1 MLSYWKAPN
10 GPVERVYLQIA
21 PNRRIYGQRV
31 AGDRVAWRGDDM
43 EPEMAEQTAR
53 REIGDLPSWSVLRRM
68 VETAVRTAGVPART
82 APDTPDQVA
91 PVVGGGVG
99 THRRMSPSGHA
110 RVQRREDR
118 RAARAAAPRIE
129 TPYDARDSQK
139 LDTGALGSL
148 PQSTHLVVD
157 VREPRE
163 IAGILSRI
171 GNLEVEY
178 APLERGRY
186 MVDGCL
192 LVDRISTIDLHRGIV
207 DDPRPLLKRVSDL
220 SDIDHAALFVVE
232 GGIRTHRRAS
242 LEKIAGAVSYVS
254 VVHRVP
260 IVETIDVWETVYV
273 IARAIGHACHPVA
286 DDLPQPHHRRGG
298 RKDHRVSPRY
308 VLEGIPGV
316 STVRA
321 EIILERFGTLKEV
334 AGASIEQLL
343 DLPGLGPTV
352 AQSVYDAFNVS

>member
-31 AGDRVAWRGDDM
+31 TGDRVAWRGDDM
-43 EPEMAEQTAR
+43 EPELAEQTAR
-53 REIGDLPSWSVLRRM
+53 MKIGDLPRWSELRRM
-68 VETAVRTAGVPART
+68 VGAPGQKAEQPAPHTASDGRTRTGSTDGSPIAPHRRDRVSPPGMRSGESRPARAET
-82 APDTPDQVA
+82 
-91 PVVGGGVG
+91 
-99 THRRMSPSGHA
+99 
-110 RVQRREDR
+110 
-118 RAARAAAPRIE
+118 PRIE
-129 TPYDARDSQK
+129 TPYGPRESQK
-139 LDTGALGSL
+139 LDTTGLGSL
-148 PQSTHLVVD
+148 PGPTRLVVD

-171 GNLEVEY
+171 GNLEVDY
-178 APLERGRY
+178 APLEHGRY

-207 DDPRPLLKRVSDL
+207 DDPRPLLKRVTDL
-220 SDIDHAALFVVE
+220 SDVDHATLFIVE
-232 GGIRTHRRAS
+232 GGIRSHRRAT

-286 DDLPQPHHRRGG
+286 DDLPQAGHRRGG

-321 EIILERFGTLKEV
+321 EIILERFGTLK
-334 AGASIEQLL
+334 AAAAASIEELL

-352 AQSVYDAFNVS
+352 AQAVYDAFNGV

>member
-31 AGDRVAWRGDDM
+31 TGDRVAWRGDDM
-43 EPEMAEQTAR
+43 EPEVAEQTAR
-53 REIGDLPSWSVLRRM
+53 QTIGGLPSWSALRQM
-68 VETAVRTAGVPART
+68 VGGPPAPRD
-82 APDTPDQVA
+82 PVA
-91 PVVGGGVG
+91 PVQPLRSAAQGVPP
-99 THRRMSPSGHA
+99 TPRPA
-110 RVQRREDR
+110 RPARPEQRRPAKADP
-118 RAARAAAPRIE
+118 ARIDTAYGP
-129 TPYDARDSQK
+129 RDSQR
-139 LDTGALGSL
+139 LDTAELGSL
-148 PQSTHLVVD
+148 PQPTRLVVD

-171 GNLEVEY
+171 GNLEVEM

-186 MVDGCL
+186 LVDGCL
-192 LVDRISTIDLHRGIV
+192 VIDRISTHDLHRGIV

-220 SDIDHAALFVVE
+220 SDVDHATLFVVE
-232 GGIRTHRRAS
+232 GGLRSHRRAS
-242 LEKIAGAVSYVS
+242 LDKIVAAVSYVS

-260 IVETIDVWETVYV
+260 VVETIDVWETVYL
-273 IARAIGHACHPVA
+273 IARAIGHACHPVSE
-286 DDLPQPHHRRGG
+286 DLPQPAHRRGG

-321 EIILERFGTLKEV
+321 EIILERFGTLRAV
-334 AGASIEQLL
+334 AEASIEQLL
-343 DLPGLGPTV
+343 ELPGLGPSV
-352 AQSVYDAFNVS
+352 AQSVHDAFNAD

>member
-31 AGDRVAWRGDDM
+31 TGDRVAWRGDGM
-43 EPEMAEQTAR
+43 EPEIAEQTAR

-68 VETAVRTAGVPART
+68 VDPGVRTAA
-82 APDTPDQVA
+82 DTPEQGGPVTGLRAEPVRREPPEA
-91 PVVGGGVG
+91 P
-99 THRRMSPSGHA
+99 A
-110 RVQRREDR
+110 RVQHREDR
-118 RAARAAAPRIE
+118 RAARSATPKID
-129 TPYDARDSQK
+129 TPYGRRDSEK
-139 LDTGALGSL
+139 LDTAKLGAL
-148 PQSTHLVVD
+148 PQITRLVVD

-171 GNLEVEY
+171 ENLEVEY

-192 LVDRISTIDLHRGIV
+192 VIDRISTFDLHRGIV
-207 DDPRPLLKRVSDL
+207 DDPKPLLKRVSDL
-220 SDIDHAALFVVE
+220 SDVDHATLFVVE
-232 GGIRTHRRAS
+232 GGARTHRRAS
-242 LEKIAGAVSYVS
+242 LERIAGAVSYVS

-260 IVETIDVWETVYV
+260 IIETIDVWETVYV

-286 DDLPQPHHRRGG
+286 DDLPQPGHRRGG

-321 EIILERFGTLKEV
+321 EMILERFGTLRAV
-334 AGASIEQLL
+334 AGAPIEQLL

-352 AQSVYDAFNVS
+352 AQAVYDAFNGA